1 MALGDLSLFD
11 SVVAEVS
18 GATHRLVPPAIAGL
32 TDVQRQTLLAFIDC
46 DMDVGRTALALFV
59 HRNTVHYRLRQISG
73 RRAAKCAGSR
83 ICSSWSSASAC
94 SSSGADLVTVH
105 DAIRARC
112 RQLGV
117 AASHS
122 PAACVSRTARVTTR
136 RGFTM
141 RFAPR
146 VLVAGAVCLAV
157 GLTAPTIAAAADTHR
172 RPRHRT
178 GDRLDADD
186 RHVRVLRL
194 RRQRRTAVV
203 RDPDRR
209 GVEPAPTS
217 PSRTDF
223 GGLLSNTAY
232 TARVVAVDRAGNE
245 SAPSQPVSFTTPS
258 WSRPRGL
265 TVTSV
270 SGSTVSL
277 AWERQSDM
285 DPYRFLVYDGGRGE
299 AVTRIERTTMQR
311 LAPGVHTFTVRAMR
325 ANRISPRAAP

>member
-1 MALGDLSLFD
+1 
-11 SVVAEVS
+11 
-18 GATHRLVPPAIAGL
+18 
-32 TDVQRQTLLAFIDC
+32 
-46 DMDVGRTALALFV
+46 
-59 HRNTVHYRLRQISG
+59 
-73 RRAAKCAGSR
+73 
-83 ICSSWSSASAC
+83 
-94 SSSGADLVTVH
+94 
-105 DAIRARC
+105 
-112 RQLGV
+112 
-117 AASHS
+117 
-122 PAACVSRTARVTTR
+122 
-136 RGFTM
+136 M

-157 GLTAPTIAAAADTHR
+157 GLTAPTIAAAADTQPPTAPSNLR
-172 RPRHRT
+172 VT
-178 GDRLDADD
+178 GLTPTIATFAFSGSTDN
-186 RHVRVLRL
+186 VGLRWYVI
-194 RRQRRTAVV
+194 RIDGAWSQAT
-203 RDPDRR
+203 
-209 GVEPAPTS
+209 TS

-270 SGSTVSL
+270 AGSTVSL

-299 AVTRIERTTMQR
+299 AVTKLERTTMQR

-325 ANRISPRAAP
+325 ANGDLSPASSSVTVTIGSTSADRTAPTSPGNVVTTLNEEAYDWTTTWTASTDDVDPQSSIAYDTLQLWAGDLFAALYGATGTSVTSAFASAVRAVDRAGNRSAPAMSTVVVP